1 MLRRA
6 VPLCMILAANLL
18 ACSGAADIPTT
29 PDLTKTQEAYDKPT
43 ASLDSDT
50 VEETLAE
57 FPPLDQLEAG
67 FRASGYATTGVNDAG
82 STASKKS
89 GAQIDIQGSLR
100 VNLRCPGDLDDPT
113 YDPNTN
119 GSLSLTLAVDDNR
132 IKRGV
137 GGTADRCVLRGRVLD
152 LPVRVEI
159 DGPVAFDLG
168 SDIGLRARW
177 SGTLLVFVLGTISIG
192 DLVLENLSA
201 RYTEERL
208 EYLHV
213 RSRDGKTVVAE
224 VSGDG
229 IRIRDADLVW
239 FCRSGEPCT
248 PQ

>member
-1 MLRRA
+1 MMR
-6 VPLCMILAANLL
+6 VILSSIALALGL
-18 ACSGAADIPTT
+18 SACSGAAEIPTT
-29 PDLTKTQEAYDKPT
+29 PDLTEMQNNYDFPT

-67 FRASGYATTGVNDAG
+67 FRASGYATTGVNEAG
-82 STASKKS
+82 GTASKES

-132 IKRGV
+132 IKRGI
-137 GGTADRCVLRGRVLD
+137 GGTADHCVLRGRLLD

-168 SDIGLRARW
+168 RDVGLRARW
-177 SGTLLVFVLGTISIG
+177 SGTLLVVVRGTITIG
-192 DLVLENLSA
+192 DLVLDNLSA

-213 RSRDGKTVVAE
+213 RSRDRSTVVAE